1 LLTREFYVFPCQHTF
16 HANCLIGQVKE
27 YLPSHILRRIVLLQD
42 ELMKLTGKPS
52 DKPRPRQKAPL
63 TTGTAEGQELRSGGQ
78 LIENDSSGGLL
89 SSNFNRAVI
98 APAVAGRNAF
108 VAAGA
113 GLRDLIIPESL
124 ASAIA
129 TNINLGI
136 PTVWGGN
143 GGGDVKIDGT
153 TQQVREKATAL
164 KEELDELLAAACPLC
179 ESVVAGLDK
188 PFVLPEERD
197 RSWDL

>member
-1 LLTREFYVFPCQHTF
+1 
-16 HANCLIGQVKE
+16 
-27 YLPSHILRRIVLLQD
+27 
-42 ELMKLTGKPS
+42 MKLTGKPS
-52 DKPRPRQKAPL
+52 DKPRHRQKVPP

-78 LIENDSSGGLL
+78 LIENDSGGLL
-89 SSNFNRAVI
+89 SSNFNRAVM

-113 GLRDLIIPESL
+113 GLRDLIISESL

-129 TNINLGI
+129 GNINLGI

-143 GGGDVKIDGT
+143 GVGDVRNDVT
-153 TQQVREKATAL
+153 TQQVREKVTAL
-164 KEELDELLAAACPLC
+164 KEELDEHLAAACPLC

-188 PFVLPEERD
+188 PFVLPEEQD

>member
-1 LLTREFYVFPCQHTF
+1 
-16 HANCLIGQVKE
+16 
-27 YLPSHILRRIVLLQD
+27 
-42 ELMKLTGKPS
+42 MKLTGKPS
-52 DKPRPRQKAPL
+52 DKPRHHQKGPSA
-63 TTGTAEGQELRSGGQ
+63 TGMIEGQELRSGGQ
-78 LIENDSSGGLL
+78 LIENDSGGLL
-89 SSNFNRAVI
+89 SSNFNRAVV

-129 TNINLGI
+129 SSINLGI
-136 PTVWGGN
+136 PNVWGGN
-143 GGGDVKIDGT
+143 GPGDVRNDMT